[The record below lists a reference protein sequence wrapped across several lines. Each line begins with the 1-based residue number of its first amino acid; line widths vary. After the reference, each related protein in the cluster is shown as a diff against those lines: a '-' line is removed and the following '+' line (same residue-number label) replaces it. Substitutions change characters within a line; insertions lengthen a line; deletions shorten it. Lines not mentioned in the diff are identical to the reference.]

1 MQKHA
6 HNLETFAKQLAKHQ
20 IHTQKTEV
28 IPLETSAFDEVTT
41 EGNHQT
47 IQDIIGRQLAI
58 ALDTVEGCLIPISG
72 DQMTI
77 SRIWTLKHQTSAG
90 LSWWSSNTYVL
101 PLIEVWHMKYAMLKG
116 IVKAHW
122 PDRTTRGDLGLQYC
136 AEKLHR
142 KFNANKVE
150 FFPAE
155 QLTEVVLTTLTLH
168 YLRFENKWN
177 MAQSRY

>member
-41 EGNHQT
+41 EGNCQT
-47 IQDIIGRQLAI
+47 IWDIIGQQLAI
-58 ALDTVEGCLIPISG
+58 APDTVEGCLIPISG

-101 PLIEVWHMKYAMLKG
+101 PLIEVWHMKYAMLKC
-116 IVKAHW
+116 K
-122 PDRTTRGDLGLQYC
+122 
-136 AEKLHR
+136 
-142 KFNANKVE
+142 
-150 FFPAE
+150 
-155 QLTEVVLTTLTLH
+155 
-168 YLRFENKWN
+168 
-177 MAQSRY
+177 QS